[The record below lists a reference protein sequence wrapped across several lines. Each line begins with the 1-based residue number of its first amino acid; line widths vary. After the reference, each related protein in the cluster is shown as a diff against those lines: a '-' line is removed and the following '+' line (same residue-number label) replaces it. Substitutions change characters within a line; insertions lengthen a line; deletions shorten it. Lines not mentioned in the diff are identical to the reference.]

1 MEPAL
6 GAVESGIASMI
17 GDPRTLAEREADRLE
32 AERLRDIEKS
42 QEESAAV
49 QAQTEAKRIEQEKLK
64 VSDPEAFVAQF
75 GKEGK
80 ADAKKAVET
89 AQKLAV
95 APRPPN
101 LTSDKARDWIKAN
114 VGVSVDKKDATDY
127 IRSLQRD
134 WDRQNG

>member
-1 MEPAL
+1 
-6 GAVESGIASMI
+6 
-17 GDPRTLAEREADRLE
+17 
-32 AERLRDIEKS
+32 
-42 QEESAAV
+42 V
-49 QAQTEAKRIEQEKLK
+49 QAQTEAARTEQEKLK

-80 ADAKKAVET
+80 ADAKKAVKK

-95 APRPPN
+95 APRPPS

-114 VGVSVDKKDATDY
+114 LGISVDKKDATDY

>member
-1 MEPAL
+1 
-6 GAVESGIASMI
+6 MI
-17 GDPRTLAEREADRLE
+17 GDPRTFAQRDADRLE
-32 AERLRDIEKS
+32 AERLRAIDRS

-49 QAQTEAKRIEQEKLK
+49 EAQREAALTEQEKLK

-75 GKEGK
+75 DKEGK

-95 APRPPN
+95 APRPPK
-101 LTSDKARDWIKAN
+101 LTGGKARDWVKAN

-127 IRSLQRD
+127 IRSLQQD